1 MNYRLYIF
9 LGITLWMGLS
19 FASCSGE
26 DEVVAGSDE
35 RVEIALITDDF
46 TKIIATSKSADATTS
61 PSTTIPTAFAATTR
75 ATDPGSD
82 EENQI
87 DNLFLFLFKSD
98 GTDPVKYYIDTAG
111 GFTYNGKSGNWDK
124 TNGKITLN
132 MTQAEAGTRQVYIV
146 ANCADL
152 QTALGNVTTITGS
165 GMTALENVLRTTST
179 PWSPTLSTPILM
191 SGNVTHN
198 FIDNRI
204 LGTGGSNP
212 KIKLVRALA
221 KVELNIRLTQEHQSL
236 PVVKEGDINDP
247 NATLTEKPQYHY
259 AFLNFD
265 KNTYVVRP
273 APTKQSDLT
282 APDATVNLRS
292 LGESDWTVW
301 PIPWPPTRGVILIVE
316 ELRLVTYINERDK
329 ETGRPLSSI
338 GVSVPYTGPTPPPEF
353 GPDVS
358 QIFLPEKIERNH
370 WYVYDVEL

>member
-1 MNYRLYIF
+1 MKYKLYIF

-26 DEVVAGSDE
+26 DEVVTGSDKG
-35 RVEIALITDDF
+35 VEIAFISDGF
-46 TKIIATSKSADATTS
+46 TKITVTPKSATSTISPFTTTFS
-61 PSTTIPTAFAATTR
+61 NPPPTTR
-75 ATDPGSD
+75 ATDTGSI

-87 DNLFLFLFKSD
+87 DDLYLFLFKSD
-98 GTDPVKYYIDTAG
+98 GTDPVKYYIGTPG
-111 GFTYNGKSGNWDK
+111 TFTHNGKSGNWDK
-124 TNGKITLN
+124 TNGRITLN
-132 MTQAEAGTRQVYIV
+132 MTQAEAGTRQVFIV
-146 ANCADL
+146 ANCVNL
-152 QTALGNVTTITGS
+152 KTALDNVTTITGN
-165 GMTALENVLRTTST
+165 GMTALENVLCTTAT
-179 PWSPTLSTPILM
+179 PWTPTLSTPILM

-221 KVELNIRLTQEHQSL
+221 KVELNIRLTQEHQSI

-247 NATLTEKPQYHY
+247 NATLTERPQYHY

-265 KNTYVVRP
+265 KNSYAVRP

-282 APDATVNLRS
+282 APNATVDLRS

-301 PIPWPPTRGVILIVE
+301 PIPETSGNSIVTD
-316 ELRLVTYINERDK
+316 LQLVTYINERDK
-329 ETGRPLSSI
+329 EADRPLSSI
-338 GVSVPYTGPTPPPEF
+338 GISVPYTGPTPPPEF
-353 GPDVS
+353 GPDIS